1 MTDDSSDDA
10 TEDCGNKDKDDSGP
24 TIFFGPPVVGGTG
37 GLQCEDSD
45 ADGEVTNVSAYVE
58 ALGAVTV
65 SPGDRHGLYGELSGM
80 SLMATFLCNRGEM

>member
-1 MTDDSSDDA
+1 MRT
-10 TEDCGNKDKDDSGP
+10 K
-24 TIFFGPPVVGGTG
+24 TIPAPRFFFGPPVVGGTG